1 MPPRNLASVL
11 DDVIDSANFISV
23 RRERLTLALF
33 LQDEEAQTMFERTF
47 EIVGEALG
55 LLRKHAPEP
64 LGQFCHRWWQK
75 DLRLLTLHASCH
87 GRGE

>member
-23 RRERLTLALF
+23 RRDRLTLDLF
-33 LQDEEAQTMFERTF
+33 LQDEEAQTMFERKF

-55 LLRKHAPEP
+55 LLRKHAPETF
-64 LGQFCHRWWQK
+64 GKFCHRLWQK
-75 DLRLLTLHASCH
+75 DLRLLTLHAYCRD
-87 GRGE
+87 RGE

>member
-55 LLRKHAPEP
+55 LLREHAPEP

-75 DLRLLTLHASCH
+75 DLRLLTVYASCRY
-87 GRGE
+87 RGK